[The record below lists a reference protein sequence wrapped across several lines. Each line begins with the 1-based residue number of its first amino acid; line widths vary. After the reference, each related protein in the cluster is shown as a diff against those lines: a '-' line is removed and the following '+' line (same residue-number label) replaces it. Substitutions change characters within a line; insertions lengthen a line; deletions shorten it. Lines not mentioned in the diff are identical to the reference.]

1 MFNLAIIGLGK
12 WGQTLVKSV
21 QNKSKITKFTS
32 VVSRNPE
39 KISKISKQLNLK
51 TFKTME
57 DAIKNSKVDGIV
69 MCTPHSTHEKDII
82 NLTKFK
88 KPIFVEK
95 PLALNYLSAKKIIN
109 ACKKKKIILAVGHNR
124 RFLNT
129 YNFLKKII
137 NNKKFGKIT
146 HLEGS
151 FSGKSSFK
159 GSEKSWRNTI
169 KETPLGG
176 MTGKGIHITD
186 LMINLTGS
194 FKKIISRSKNQ
205 LGNTNLDDTTDLLI
219 EFKNGAT
226 GYLSTILATVK
237 YWEIKVFGS
246 NGWIKI
252 EDEKKLSYKIG
263 DNEVKRPNIK
273 FEDIEKL
280 ELEAFAKS
288 SIYKTKFPVDLK
300 EVLENTRLFEEAVRL
315 KNKF

>member
-1 MFNLAIIGLGK
+1 M
-12 WGQTLVKSV
+12 Q
-21 QNKSKITKFTS
+21 
-32 VVSRNPE
+32 
-39 KISKISKQLNLK
+39 
-51 TFKTME
+51 
-57 DAIKNSKVDGIV
+57 
-69 MCTPHSTHEKDII
+69 
-82 NLTKFK
+82 
-88 KPIFVEK
+88 
-95 PLALNYLSAKKIIN
+95 KKIIN

>member
-51 TFKTME
+51 TFKTVE

-129 YNFLKKII
+129 YN
-137 NNKKFGKIT
+137 
-146 HLEGS
+146 
-151 FSGKSSFK
+151 
-159 GSEKSWRNTI
+159 
-169 KETPLGG
+169 
-176 MTGKGIHITD
+176 
-186 LMINLTGS
+186 
-194 FKKIISRSKNQ
+194 
-205 LGNTNLDDTTDLLI
+205 
-219 EFKNGAT
+219 
-226 GYLSTILATVK
+226 
-237 YWEIKVFGS
+237 
-246 NGWIKI
+246 
-252 EDEKKLSYKIG
+252 
-263 DNEVKRPNIK
+263 
-273 FEDIEKL
+273 
-280 ELEAFAKS
+280 
-288 SIYKTKFPVDLK
+288 
-300 EVLENTRLFEEAVRL
+300 
-315 KNKF
+315 